1 MSQRGRGPGENH
13 EILQT
18 GGELHHE
25 FLARGGDRHPF
36 PTWQALSPGV
46 LMLLIIPVWVFLPGP
61 PKFDRLGPVQRGRSR
76 TQTGPAVHVAHGPRA
91 PFGVELQNSYGA
103 LEL

>member
-1 MSQRGRGPGENH
+1 
-13 EILQT
+13 
-18 GGELHHE
+18 
-25 FLARGGDRHPF
+25 
-36 PTWQALSPGV
+36 
-46 LMLLIIPVWVFLPGP
+46 MLLIIPVWVFLPGP